1 MNRLIYENFELDH
14 DGCPTDKEI
23 AFYINKSK
31 EIGTAIKLWFMV
43 NKKVYYIMI
52 YKHNSLEFVRE
63 KINMKLKGV
72 VFC

>member
-1 MNRLIYENFELDH
+1 MNRLIYENFELNH
-14 DGCPTDKEI
+14 DGCPTDQEI

-31 EIGTAIKLWFMV
+31 EISTAIKLWFMV
-43 NKKVYYIMI
+43 NEKVYHVMI
-52 YKHNSLEFVRE
+52 YKRSSLEYVRE